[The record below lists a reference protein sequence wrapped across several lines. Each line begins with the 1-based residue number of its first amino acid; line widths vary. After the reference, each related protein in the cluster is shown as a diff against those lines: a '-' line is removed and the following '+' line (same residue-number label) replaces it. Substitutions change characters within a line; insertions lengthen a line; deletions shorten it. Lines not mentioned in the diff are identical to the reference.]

1 MNNEVKNETSTAMQE
16 YCHPAF
22 ATPIRA
28 FLQDDQAWFVV
39 NDLCEALDLRN
50 SRQVITN
57 LADDEKGVQVS
68 YTRGGPQKL
77 NTVNESGMY
86 TIILRSHGA
95 LENGTPAF
103 NFRRWLTS
111 EVIPQIRKTGRYDVM
126 AQPVP
131 QTVIAPPKAPSGA
144 LVKAT
149 MKMIEAATA
158 NFSLS
163 SASKQTFWSTSLKV
177 IGFDLPLPVVA
188 TGRTFTSTDLATKF
202 GLHPSVFGKK
212 VKHLKHDAHGETRL
226 TTTSFGKQVEI
237 FIWNQNGADAVAHQ
251 MASEMLDR
259 SPVEDDITR

>member
-1 MNNEVKNETSTAMQE
+1 MSISNETSTAMQE
-16 YCHPAF
+16 YRHPAF
-22 ATPIRA
+22 TTPIRA
-28 FLQDDQAWFVV
+28 FLIGDQAWFVV
-39 NDLCEALDLRN
+39 NDLCEAVNIRN
-50 SRQVITN
+50 PRDAIRN
-57 LADDEKGVQVS
+57 LPLKEKGVEILH
-68 YTRGGPQKL
+68 TPGGPQKF
-77 NTVNESGMY
+77 NIVNESGMY
-86 TIILRSHGA
+86 TIIIRSHAA
-95 LENGTPAF
+95 LEDNTPASI
-103 NFRRWLTS
+103 FRRWVTS

-251 MASEMLDR
+251 MASEPLDR
-259 SPVEDDITR
+259 SPVEDDIITH